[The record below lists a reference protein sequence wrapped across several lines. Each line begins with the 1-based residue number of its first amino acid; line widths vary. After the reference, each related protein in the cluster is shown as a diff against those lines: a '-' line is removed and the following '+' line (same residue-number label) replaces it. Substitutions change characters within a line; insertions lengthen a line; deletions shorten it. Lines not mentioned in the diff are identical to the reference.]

1 MPCTFASLSDIAQH
15 NYDTVIDVRS
25 PAEFAEDHI
34 PGAINLPALSNAERA
49 EIGTIYVQDS
59 PFRARKLGAAMVA
72 RNVAAHL
79 EGPLADKPGGWQP
92 LVYCWRGG
100 QRSGSFASIL
110 QQIGWRADTVAG
122 GYQSY
127 RRMVAQMLHNLPLPH
142 RKIILL
148 DGNTGTG
155 KTAVLTALA
164 ALGVQT
170 IDLEHLARH
179 RGSLLGEM
187 DGPQPSQK
195 GFESNLAFA
204 LDAADPA
211 KPVVIEAESSKVG
224 RLNIPKSLWS
234 AMIAAPRIMLRADHA
249 TRATYLAH
257 AYRDLATD
265 HGAMR
270 DRLTPLRRIR
280 GHATVDGWETLLEN
294 GDLTGFANA
303 MIAQHYDPAY
313 AKARGAQTFP
323 LLGEVTA
330 PNLDTAGLQA
340 AASEIV
346 ALINRAS

>member
-1 MPCTFASLSDIAQH
+1 MPRTFTCLSDIAQH
-15 NYDTVIDVRS
+15 TYDTVIDVRS

-34 PGAINLPALSNAERA
+34 PGAVNLPALSNAERA

-79 EGPLADKPGGWQP
+79 EGPLADKPGGWKP

-127 RRMVAQMLHNLPLPH
+127 RRMVAKMLHDLPLPH
-142 RKIILL
+142 RKIVLL

-155 KTAVLTALA
+155 KTEVLA
-164 ALGVQT
+164 ALSAMGVQT
-170 IDLEHLARH
+170 VDLEQLARH
-179 RGSLLGEM
+179 RGSLLGDM
-187 DGPQPSQK
+187 DDKQPSQK
-195 GFESNLAFA
+195 GFESALAFA
-204 LDAADPA
+204 LDALDPMA
-211 KPVVIEAESSKVG
+211 PVVVEAESSKIG
-224 RLNIPKSLWS
+224 RLNIPKSFWS
-234 AMIAAPRIMLRADHA
+234 AMIAAPRIMLRADHG

-257 AYRDLATD
+257 TYRDLAAD
-265 HGAMR
+265 HDAMR

-280 GHATVDGWETLLEN
+280 GHTTVDGWEALLKE
-294 GDLTGFANA
+294 GDLTGFANTL
-303 MIAQHYDPAY
+303 ITEHYDPAY
-313 AKARGAQTFP
+313 AKARGAHTFP

-330 PNLDTAGLQA
+330 PNLDAAGLQA
-340 AASEIV
+340 AASEIAV
-346 ALINRAS
+346 LINRAR